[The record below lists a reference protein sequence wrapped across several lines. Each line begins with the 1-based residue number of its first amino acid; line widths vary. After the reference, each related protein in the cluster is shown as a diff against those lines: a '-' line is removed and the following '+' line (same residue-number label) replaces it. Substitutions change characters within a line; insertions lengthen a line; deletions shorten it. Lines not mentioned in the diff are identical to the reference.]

1 MKIKISSILLLFVC
15 SLNVLGQYKAKIEL
29 NEGVKAYENG
39 EYLKAQE
46 HFENSFSENP
56 AYTKAIFNAGN
67 AAYLNGDFEAA
78 RDFYNKYIGSKEN
91 KFERAEALH
100 NIGNSYLKNF
110 KEKKDENSL
119 IESIN
124 YFKKSLRENPNDQ
137 ETRYNLAYALNQL
150 QQNKEEN
157 KEDNQQQ
164 DENKD
169 QDKKDQEQK
178 DQDKKNQ
185 DQKDQDKKED
195 NQQQDEKDQD
205 KKDQDQK
212 KDNKDGKGDKEKE
225 EEKKGEMSQKQ
236 IEKNLDAIN
245 NEEEKILLKVNRQ
258 KGDKKK
264 STNQV
269 KDW

>member
-1 MKIKISSILLLFVC
+1 MKIKISGIFILLLC
-15 SLNVLGQYKAKIEL
+15 SLNVIGQYKAKIEL

-39 EYLKAQE
+39 EYQKAQE

-157 KEDNQQQ
+157 KEDNQKE

-178 DQDKKNQ
+178 DQDKK
-185 DQKDQDKKED
+185 
-195 NQQQDEKDQD
+195 DQD
-205 KKDQDQK
+205 KKDQEQK
-212 KDNKDGKGDKEKE
+212 KDNEEGKGDKEKE

>member
-1 MKIKISSILLLFVC
+1 
-15 SLNVLGQYKAKIEL
+15 SLNVLSQYKAKIEL

-150 QQNKEEN
+150 QQNKE
-157 KEDNQQQ
+157 DNQQQ

-169 QDKKDQEQK
+169 QDKKDQ
-178 DQDKKNQ
+178 DK
-185 DQKDQDKKED
+185 
-195 NQQQDEKDQD
+195 KDQD
-205 KKDQDQK
+205 KKDQEQKDQEQKDQEQK
-212 KDNKDGKGDKEKE
+212 KDNEEGKDDKEKE
-225 EEKKGEMSQKQ
+225 EEKKGEMSKKQ
-236 IEKNLDAIN
+236 IEKNLDDIN

-264 STNQV
+264 TTNQV

>member
-1 MKIKISSILLLFVC
+1 MKIKISGIFILLLC
-15 SLNVLGQYKAKIEL
+15 SLNVIGQYKAKIEL

-39 EYLKAQE
+39 EYQKAQE

-178 DQDKKNQ
+178 DQEKR
-185 DQKDQDKKED
+185 DQDKKI
-195 NQQQDEKDQD
+195 KT
-205 KKDQDQK
+205 KKTKTK
-212 KDNKDGKGDKEKE
+212 KIRNKKIKIKRIKTKRKIMKKERVIKKKKKRKKEKCL
-225 EEKKGEMSQKQ
+225 
-236 IEKNLDAIN
+236 KN
-245 NEEEKILLKVNRQ
+245 K
-258 KGDKKK
+258 
-264 STNQV
+264 
-269 KDW
+269 

>member
-46 HFENSFSENP
+46 HFENSFSKNP

-67 AAYLNGDFEAA
+67 AAYLNGDFETA
-78 RDFYNKYIGSKEN
+78 RDFYNKYINSKEN

-124 YFKKSLRENPNDQ
+124 YFKESLRENPNDQ

-150 QQNKEEN
+150 QQNQNKEDN

-164 DENKD
+164 DE
-169 QDKKDQEQK
+169 
-178 DQDKKNQ
+178 
-185 DQKDQDKKED
+185 KDQDKKED

-212 KDNKDGKGDKEKE
+212 KDNKEGKGNNDKE
-225 EEKKGEMSQKQ
+225 EERKGEMSQKQ

-264 STNQV
+264 TTNQV

>member
-1 MKIKISSILLLFVC
+1 MKIKISGIFILLLC
-15 SLNVLGQYKAKIEL
+15 SLNVIGQYKAKIEL

-39 EYLKAQE
+39 EYQKAQE

-178 DQDKKNQ
+178 DQEKKIKTKDKTKRSRQ
-185 DQKDQDKKED
+185 KRSRQKDQDKKIK
-195 NQQQDEKDQD
+195 NKRKIM
-205 KKDQDQK
+205 KKERAIK
-212 KDNKDGKGDKEKE
+212 KKKKRKKEKCL
-225 EEKKGEMSQKQ
+225 
-236 IEKNLDAIN
+236 KN
-245 NEEEKILLKVNRQ
+245 K
-258 KGDKKK
+258 
-264 STNQV
+264 
-269 KDW
+269 